1 MIRPLGDRICVK
13 RVESSTQTS
22 SGIFIPDSAQTS
34 SMEGIV
40 VGVGPGSY
48 DKKGNRNE
56 MHVSV
61 GQTVIFGQW
70 SGEEL
75 VIDGEDH
82 VMLTEADI
90 IGVLK
95 ERDE

>member
-13 RVESSTQTS
+13 RVESSTQTE
-22 SGIFIPDSAQTS
+22 SGIFIPESAQTS
-34 SMEGIV
+34 SMEGVV

-48 DKKGNRNE
+48 DKRGNRNE
-56 MHVSV
+56 INVSE
-61 GQTVIFGQW
+61 GQRVIFGKW
-70 SGEEL
+70 SGDEIVL
-75 VIDGEDH
+75 DGEDY

-95 ERDE
+95 ERA